1 MFTLGTGPGDTIVIP
16 FTQGVVF
23 IPKILDG
30 CENSL
35 AQCSDLK
42 FDGSDVYFQFESY
55 APTSGQYGGDRA
67 TKILLK
73 FRTTASPADYP
84 RVLDMLLSKLTKN
97 PATKTLEWGKRV
109 PLPMEGYSYVN
120 YSDAESRLT
129 FGSKSDVI
137 DNGVHFGVV
146 GGSYTSTPSVF
157 IACAKNG
164 SFLTMVQTLVNENP
178 DSMTEIAKQL
188 DKTGIMGYN
197 PVTMMTNTPELPYG
211 HWALYVPT
219 NDIGSHDPKGNN
231 MRELNRED
239 ALKSFLLNRCM
250 GVTREGCRTGK
261 PTCTQFMSSSSAS
274 KICNDVAKMSDYAK
288 QAAYKAVCGI
298 QPDGEHMGQPFVNL
312 TPVRDALATVDCSC
326 INYKNSTYAQ
336 PNLVGRDY
344 ARFVNDFP
352 KLDLPD
358 EAYCWWPTCTEK
370 SQTLTV
376 TSQSGPT
383 DSSLYDPKC
392 PAIINNMKRITAGQD
407 PLLPGDKG
415 FTPSSSGAGFSTPAS
430 DTQGPESGSDT
441 TNVHTPAGVMDQVKL
456 LPKLSW
462 FIPVVVV
469 LGILILA
476 AIGWFVYQNYFSKT
490 TTAATPLKPKTPA
503 LRPIGKA

>member
-219 NDIGSHDPKGNN
+219 NDIGSLDPKGNN

-352 KLDLPD
+352 KFDLPD
-358 EAYCWWPTCTEK
+358 EPYCWWPTCTEK
-370 SQTLTV
+370 SQSLTV
-376 TSQSGPT
+376 TSQAGPT
-383 DSSLYDPKC
+383 DPSAYDPKC
-392 PAIINNMKRITAGQD
+392 PAIVNNIKRITE
-407 PLLPGDKG
+407 GD
-415 FTPSSSGAGFSTPAS
+415 TPSSGPASEPASASASTSGEGSFSPGSGSGDPGPGAS
-430 DTQGPESGSDT
+430 DTPSRGPTSAS
-441 TNVHTPAGVMDQVKL
+441 K
-456 LPKLSW
+456 PKVWYKQTW
-462 FIPVVVV
+462 FIVAALIVGLLII
-469 LGILILA
+469 LG
-476 AIGWFVYQNYFSKT
+476 VYYWYASPGKRSTPIRKSRQPQIT
-490 TTAATPLKPKTPA
+490 TRRK
-503 LRPIGKA
+503 